1 MGLGG
6 NKDKA
11 MRNPYCITFGEYM
24 GDEMRASGRGR
35 SFNFT
40 SLMLAFRMLKDGY
53 EATNDGFKGQ
63 HIFIQGKQE
72 IVRHEA
78 ARKMRV
84 GPSGSACRSRLQT
97 TLSCCG
103 KEPW

>member
-1 MGLGG
+1 MQEETMEIKVCGPGCVSCEKTQKIVEAAVALKGVPATVVKV
-6 NKDKA
+6 KD
-11 MRNPYCITFGEYM
+11 F
-24 GDEMRASGRGR
+24 
-35 SFNFT
+35 
-40 SLMLAFRMLKDGY
+40 
-53 EATNDGFKGQ
+53 
-63 HIFIQGKQE
+63 QE

>member
-1 MGLGG
+1 MDFFLNSLGSMVGL
-6 NKDKA
+6 
-11 MRNPYCITFGEYM
+11 I
-24 GDEMRASGRGR
+24 EMKYALGWLRYI
-35 SFNFT
+35 
-40 SLMLAFRMLKDGY
+40 L
-53 EATNDGFKGQ
+53 
-63 HIFIQGKQE
+63 E

-103 KEPW
+103 KEPWW